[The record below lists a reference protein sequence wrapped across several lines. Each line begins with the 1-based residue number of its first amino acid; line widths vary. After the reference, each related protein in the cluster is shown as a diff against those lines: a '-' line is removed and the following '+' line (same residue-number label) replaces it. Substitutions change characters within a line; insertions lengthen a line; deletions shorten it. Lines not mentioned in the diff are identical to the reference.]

1 MHVRE
6 DFYYLSVIL
15 DAAYFVQN
23 YNFMILQVFFG
34 LRVIILWWIL
44 QDIVQIFVKA
54 YGLVA
59 HKIIKQK
66 P

>member
-34 LRVIILWWIL
+34 VRVIR
-44 QDIVQIFVKA
+44 
-54 YGLVA
+54 
-59 HKIIKQK
+59 
-66 P
+66 

>member
-34 LRVIILWWIL
+34 LRVIWWIL

-59 HKIIKQK
+59 HKIIKQR

>member
-15 DAAYFVQN
+15 DAAYFVKN

-34 LRVIILWWIL
+34 LRVIRWIL
-44 QDIVQIFVKA
+44 QDIVQIFVEA

>member
-34 LRVIILWWIL
+34 VGVIRWIL
-44 QDIVQIFVKA
+44 QDIVQIFVEA

>member
-34 LRVIILWWIL
+34 LRVIRWIL
-44 QDIVQIFVKA
+44 QDIVQIFVEA

>member
-15 DAAYFVQN
+15 DAAYFVKN

-34 LRVIILWWIL
+34 LRVIR
-44 QDIVQIFVKA
+44 
-54 YGLVA
+54 
-59 HKIIKQK
+59 
-66 P
+66 

>member
-23 YNFMILQVFFG
+23 YNFMILQVLFFW
-34 LRVIILWWIL
+34 L
-44 QDIVQIFVKA
+44 KS
-54 YGLVA
+54 
-59 HKIIKQK
+59 
-66 P
+66 